1 MEFKATII
9 QTVIH
14 GKAYLQG
21 QELNLKYIDLN
32 LLNILNLKRA
42 LCFFKKVGKEWVRS
56 NFFEYKAFLENGTRE
71 KEIIFEEKESIKKV
85 GRPKKEV

>member
-21 QELNLKYIDLN
+21 TELNLADCDLQVI
-32 LLNILNLKRA
+32 NILNLKRA
-42 LCFFKKVGKEWVRS
+42 LCFFKKVNGAWVRS
-56 NFFEYKAFLENGTRE
+56 SFYEFSASLNN
-71 KEIIFEEKESIKKV
+71 KESIETVEEVKKR
-85 GRPKKEV
+85 GRKPNIKKEEI